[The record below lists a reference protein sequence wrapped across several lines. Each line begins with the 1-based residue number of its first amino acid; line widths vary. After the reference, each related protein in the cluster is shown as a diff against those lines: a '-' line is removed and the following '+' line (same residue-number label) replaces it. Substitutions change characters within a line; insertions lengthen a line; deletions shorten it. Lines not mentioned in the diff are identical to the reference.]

1 MTETTGST
9 ATPESGNPEGAE
21 DAAPIE
27 DAAEGTASSES
38 DTSLSRR
45 ARKRANKAA
54 GGVEKTS
61 GKRAKRGL
69 IARTGLY
76 YRQIIAELRKVV
88 WPTRSE
94 LMNYT
99 SVVVVFVAVII
110 GVVATLDWGFAKLSF
125 WVFG

>member
-21 DAAPIE
+21 DSAPVE
-27 DAAEGTASSES
+27 DAAEGTASAES
-38 DTSLSRR
+38 DKTLSRR
-45 ARKRANKAA
+45 ARKRANKA
-54 GGVEKTS
+54 GGGTEKSS

-69 IARTGLY
+69 AARIGLY

-125 WVFG
+125 WIFG